1 MKNST
6 RFDSAVS
13 IVRTLAPAV
22 ADRLTT
28 KRDSILTGFGTVKT
42 SERDTRTGINY
53 GSASAAKAAKW
64 AGVSA
69 PDAACFV
76 EAWGLSVAIDAAKAA
91 EAKQA

>member
-6 RFDSAVS
+6 RFDSTVS
-13 IVRTLAPAV
+13 IVRALAPSV
-22 ADRLTT
+22 ADRLQA
-28 KRDSILTGFGTVKT
+28 KRDAILTGFGTVKT

-64 AGVSA
+64 AGVNA
-69 PDAACFV
+69 PDAAVFV
-76 EAWGLSVAIDAAKAA
+76 ESWGLSVAVDAAKAA